1 MQALVLEVEAERRR
15 FKSDHDA
22 DQREIKQLR
31 EQIAALR
38 EPTDPLLPVAAGE
51 SSVR

>member
-38 EPTDPLLPVAAGE
+38 ERDGKVISLVKGK
-51 SSVR
+51 